1 MACVW
6 HFWSGMDSSP
16 VIDFLPYWGEKE
28 QTVNNPIF
36 FFIWRFWVNW
46 LLGNYLFVLR
56 KALRWRFH
64 YKMNTWIKELQT

>member
-36 FFIWRFWVNW
+36 FFYLEVLGKLAFRK
-46 LLGNYLFVLR
+46 LLVCAKKGFEMEISL
-56 KALRWRFH
+56 
-64 YKMNTWIKELQT
+64 